1 MASEYVDMRNLKF
14 LVNEVHR
21 AAELTEFPYFAD
33 HESETLDMMLDA
45 AKQLADDYM
54 FPFLEECDRFGV
66 LFEDGKVTVH
76 PQVAKVMKAMGE
88 NGWIGSTFSYE
99 DGGMQLPHMIAFVA
113 EYIFEAANNNL
124 TGYPGLT
131 GGAARLIVSFGS
143 DELKETYV
151 PNMMAGKWQGT
162 MALTEPQA
170 GSSLSDITTS
180 ATPQKDGSYKIQGT
194 KIFISSG
201 DYESTENVVHLMLAR
216 IDGAPKGTKGISL
229 FVVPKHR
236 LENDQ
241 LVANDVITAGIF
253 HKMGQNGYVTT
264 HLSMGDSDNCYGYLV
279 GEAHRG
285 LSYMFQM
292 MNGARIAVGIGAS
305 SIASAAYH
313 ASLQYANERPQGRR
327 WKDRSLEQPQTLII
341 NHPDIRRM
349 LLTQRAISE
358 GAISLAVQCARY
370 SDLMHVS
377 DGDEKKKYDMLLE
390 ILTPV
395 CKTYPSEE
403 GIRSVSNGI
412 QILGGYGY
420 CKDFPLEQYYRDIRI
435 MALYEGTTG
444 IQSLD
449 LLGRKVVMEN
459 GAAFRLLMGEI
470 QETLQAA
477 GVVKSLEKYCQSL
490 GKELKRLADV
500 TKHLAAIAQK
510 GDVELF
516 LSDATVYM
524 ELFGLVSV
532 AWQWLKQGLIS
543 EQALSNVALSEGE
556 QQFYQ
561 GKIHVMKFFFVYE
574 LPRSAGL
581 AETLLSAESLT
592 VLKETEAVF

>member
-21 AAELTEFPYFAD
+21 AAELTEYPYFAD

-45 AKQLADDYM
+45 AKQLADDHM
-54 FPFLEECDRFGV
+54 FPYLEECDRFGV

-88 NGWIGSTFSYE
+88 NGWIGSTFSYD

-180 ATPQKDGSYKIQGT
+180 ATPQDDGSYKIQGT

-201 DYESTENVVHLMLAR
+201 DYESTENVIHLMLAR

-236 LENDQ
+236 LENGQ

-264 HLSMGDSDNCYGYLV
+264 HLSMGENDNCHGYLV

-285 LSYMFQM
+285 LAYMFQM

-327 WKDRSLEQPQTLII
+327 WGDRSLDQPQTLII

-349 LLTQRAISE
+349 LLVQRAISE
-358 GAISLAVQCARY
+358 GSISLAIQCARY

-377 DGDEKKKYDMLLE
+377 EGDEKKKYDMLLE

-420 CKDFPLEQYYRDIRI
+420 CKDFPMEQYYRDIRI

-449 LLGRKVVMEN
+449 LLGRKVVMDN

-477 GVVKSLEKYCQSL
+477 GAIQSLKNYSQLL

-500 TKHLAAIAQK
+500 TQHLAAIAQK
-510 GDVELF
+510 GDIELF
-516 LSDATVYM
+516 LADATVYM
-524 ELFGLVSV
+524 ELFGLVTV
-532 AWQWLKQGLIS
+532 AWQWLKQGVIS
-543 EQALSNVALSEGE
+543 EQALSNVALSDGE
-556 QQFYQ
+556 KQFYQ

-574 LPRSAGL
+574 LPKAAGL
-581 AETLLSAESLT
+581 AKTLLSAESLT